1 MKSKLNREQSKM
13 MINKELD
20 VIVEDVDS
28 ENDILRDLSIDE
40 ENQDFSLK
48 LGSQFKINLKDSKII
63 VAED

>member
-1 MKSKLNREQSKM
+1 M

-48 LGSQFKINLKDSKII
+48 LGS
-63 VAED
+63 